1 MNPTRRLEISLMGLA
16 TSVVP
21 LQLRALAEGIKNG
34 TRPFV
39 KDEVVEQ
46 LNAAANVVEA
56 LNTGLLELFQET
68 E

>member
-21 LQLRALAEGIKNG
+21 LQLRALAEGIENG